1 MNNEISLRK
10 HQKDAIAHILYG
22 GNTLLAHVVGA
33 GKTFEMTAACME
45 LKRLGLSQ
53 KAMFVVPNHLI
64 EQWGSEFLQLYPS
77 ANILVARKQDFE
89 KSKRKTFCSRIATG
103 EWDAVIIG
111 HSQFEKI
118 PISVE
123 RQRKLIE
130 DQIES
135 ITNGIQDLKANGG
148 ERFSVKQL
156 ERTKKGLKKRLE
168 KLNSDERKD
177 DAVSYTHL
185 TLPTT

>member
-1 MNNEISLRK
+1 MNSEITLRK

-89 KSKRKTFCSRIATG
+89 KAKERNFVQ
-103 EWDAVIIG
+103 E
-111 HSQFEKI
+111 SQPEIMMPSSLDI
-118 PISVE
+118 PC
-123 RQRKLIE
+123 
-130 DQIES
+130 
-135 ITNGIQDLKANGG
+135 LKKYQ
-148 ERFSVKQL
+148 FLLSVK
-156 ERTKKGLKKRLE
+156 
-168 KLNSDERKD
+168 DE
-177 DAVSYTHL
+177 
-185 TLPTT
+185 